1 MMSQINLLKVYH
13 CTPVSV
19 YNQGCE
25 TFYPVTLSIALL
37 TSILKINDV
46 QETVDLR
53 KKFMQSE
60 GLKHLFGVSVADDQG
75 STNPEELIKKSKPN
89 PFLLE

>member
-1 MMSQINLLKVYH
+1 MYH
-13 CTPVSV
+13 HTPLSV

-37 TSILKINDV
+37 TTIFRINDV
-46 QETVDLR
+46 HDKVDLR

-60 GLKHLFGVSVADDQG
+60 GLKHLFGVSVQDDNK
-75 STNPEELIKKSKPN
+75 SSNPDDLMKKSKPN
-89 PFLLE
+89 QFLLDQL